1 MIERFASV
9 SRICVLRMPEMI
21 YEKQLLTE
29 LMEVF
34 EENEKDVFTTA
45 ELVDALLRK
54 NADWRYTS
62 GGQAINTRWLAL
74 RLGSYNLKSIRTRVN
89 GVQIRVYSTEDMKKA
104 FANYLSVDEI
114 EKTNDVAPS
123 EVADLASDAAD
134 LKQNVQIVN
143 DCLEVAQKL
152 RIDSVSFITPKEYA
166 ALLKSKKM
174 SWKPKGSGN

>member
-1 MIERFASV
+1 
-9 SRICVLRMPEMI
+9 MI

-89 GVQIRVYSTEDMKKA
+89 GVQIRVYSTEEMKKA

-123 EVADLASDAAD
+123 EVADLGNREFSVQWLKKKLASWNI
-134 LKQNVQIVN
+134 LTVRT
-143 DCLEVAQKL
+143 
-152 RIDSVSFITPKEYA
+152 RINH
-166 ALLKSKKM
+166 KS
-174 SWKPKGSGN
+174 GATR